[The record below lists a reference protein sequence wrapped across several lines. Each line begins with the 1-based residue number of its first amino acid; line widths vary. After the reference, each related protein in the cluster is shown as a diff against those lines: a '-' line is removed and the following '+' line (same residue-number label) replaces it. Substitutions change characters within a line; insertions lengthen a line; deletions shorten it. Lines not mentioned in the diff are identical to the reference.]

1 MPKGLVENL
10 AEASVLAV
18 YRAYYND
25 LSYIALQEG
34 VTTGMLL
41 NEEWSDKDAQ
51 ALASVSKEIEQVVLD
66 LNSQLSTASGD
77 SPEAKAAWEGIIKM
91 LTDAMKPVSPTEI
104 INLKNE
110 DPAKLGEK
118 TAELTKVMQKVVGE
132 IAAIVELV
140 TSTKQDFA
148 NLKVPEDMQGKTIGD
163 LSNLANNAEA
173 VTESKSQLYNLLME
187 APPEEPVAEEPGTEE
202 PVAEESAKFE
212 FPDIEKLKGA
222 ITKAYQVPASFKD
235 RWQAGAKAAGKEAD
249 EEGEKGFF
257 GKAVDFVKGMFGAS
271 TKDTIV
277 GGEAIAAAIAATPFK
292 DFLALNLEKTKAA
305 LDPVADN
312 AGKETTSMTTSIQAQ
327 NPDAEQPTG
336 GTPSGD
342 TVSVEDAI
350 TKVADEPLPPGLAIK
365 GGLDAWLGGMA
376 DTSKKTLQA
385 KGRMDGLQTT
395 IDDTMKSMSKTVEK
409 QVRSAVNKWRKEHG
423 VDKAGLGK
431 VDKDPNHIKAFPL
444 ANKKNFS
451 AKNWAELEVIIPQLA
466 AQMMQKTNES
476 TGRFTVGT
484 IHRSVYRYLDN
495 RYLNTGLLIESSRWN
510 KLAGLGED

>member
-1 MPKGLVENL
+1 MAKGLTETL
-10 AEASVLAV
+10 ARASILAV
-18 YRAYYND
+18 YHAYYND

-51 ALASVSKEIEQVVLD
+51 ALADVSTQIEKVVLD
-66 LNSQLSTASGD
+66 LKKQLFTASGN
-77 SPEAKAAWEGIIKM
+77 SPEAKTAWAGIIAAIE
-91 LTDAMKPVSPTEI
+91 DAMKPVGPSEI

-132 IAAIVELV
+132 IAAIVDLV

-148 NLKVPEDMQGKTIGD
+148 NLKVPDDMQGKTIGD

-173 VTESKSQLYNLLME
+173 VAESKSQLYNLLME
-187 APPEEPVAEEPGTEE
+187 QTTEE
-202 PVAEESAKFE
+202 PATEEPATGEPTTFE

-235 RWQAGAKAAGKEAD
+235 RWQAGAKAAGTEAN

-257 GKAVDFVKGMFGAS
+257 GKAVNFVKGMFGAS
-271 TKDTIV
+271 GAKDTIV
-277 GGEAIAAAIAATPFK
+277 DGETIAAAIAATPFS
-292 DFLALNLEKTKAA
+292 DFLALNLDTTKAA
-305 LDPVADN
+305 LDPVADS
-312 AGKETTSMTTSIQAQ
+312 AGEETTSMNTSAQAAD
-327 NPDAEQPTG
+327 PDAEPA
-336 GTPSGD
+336 GD
-342 TVSVEDAI
+342 TAADDAPSPEDAI
-350 TKVADEPLPPGLAIK
+350 TQLANETLPPGLAIK
-365 GGLDAWLGGMA
+365 SGLETWLGGMA

-385 KGRMDGLQTT
+385 KGRMQGLQTAV
-395 IDDTMKSMSKTVEK
+395 DDTMNSMSKTVEK
-409 QVRSAVNKWRKEHG
+409 QVRSVVNKWRKEHG
-423 VDKAGLGK
+423 VDKAGLAK
-431 VDKDPNHIKAFPL
+431 VDKDPTHVKAFPL

-451 AKNWAELEVIIPQLA
+451 AKNWAELEVMIPHLA

-495 RYLNTGLLIESSRWN
+495 RYLDTGLLIESSRWN

>member
-1 MPKGLVENL
+1 MPKGLTENL
-10 AEASVLAV
+10 ARTSILAV
-18 YRAYYND
+18 YHAYYND

-51 ALASVSKEIEQVVLD
+51 ALADVSKQIEKVVSD
-66 LNSQLSTASGD
+66 LNNQLTTASGD

-91 LTDAMKPVSPTEI
+91 LVDAMKTVSPTEI

-173 VTESKSQLYNLLME
+173 VTESKSRLYNLLME
-187 APPEEPVAEEPGTEE
+187 QTPEEPATEE
-202 PVAEESAKFE
+202 PATGEPATGEPATFE

-235 RWQAGAKAAGKEAD
+235 RWQAGAKAAGAEAN

-271 TKDTIV
+271 GAKDTIV

-305 LDPVADN
+305 LDPVADT
-312 AGKETTSMTTSIQAQ
+312 AGKETTSMTTSVQAADPEAESVD
-327 NPDAEQPTG
+327 NTPTSDAPG
-336 GTPSGD
+336 P
-342 TVSVEDAI
+342 EDAI
-350 TKVADEPLPPGLAIK
+350 AKVANETLPPGLAVAT
-365 GGLDAWLGGMA
+365 GLEAWLGGMA

-385 KGRMDGLQTT
+385 KGRMQGLQGA
-395 IDDTMKSMSKTVEK
+395 IDDTMGSMSKTVEK
-409 QVRSAVNKWRKEHG
+409 QVRSVVNKWRKEHG
-423 VDKAGLGK
+423 VDAAGLSK
-431 VDKDPNHIKAFPL
+431 VDKDPKHVKAFPL
-444 ANKKNFS
+444 SNKKNFS
-451 AKNWAELEVIIPQLA
+451 AKNWDELEVIIPQLA
-466 AQMMQKTNES
+466 AQMMQKTNEA
-476 TGRFTVGT
+476 TGRFTMGT
-484 IHRSVYRYLDN
+484 IRRSVYRYLDN
-495 RYLNTGLLIESSRWN
+495 RYLNSGLLIESNRWG